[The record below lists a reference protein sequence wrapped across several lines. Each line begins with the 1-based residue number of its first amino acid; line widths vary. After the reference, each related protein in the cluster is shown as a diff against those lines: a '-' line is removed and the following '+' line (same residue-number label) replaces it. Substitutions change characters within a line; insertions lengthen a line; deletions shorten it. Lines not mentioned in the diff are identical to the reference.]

1 MQERKINVQR
11 TQASHKTDVHASIR
25 NCLTKNVIGYYGLCS
40 PCQKRHYKSDRITY
54 FSRLAAHFSVELDDC
69 MYIPK
74 ILLPS
79 KEKRPRRKIIKHY
92 PLDAYCG
99 QDTGILIR
107 CCNYMGKLVFM
118 NGRVENVLRR
128 CLDMVFF
135 VNGRAQRLRAQMR
148 GLRFYEW
155 EDSEFHCAS
164 VIPRFH
170 EWKNWEFFCHKGDV
184 REDYMN
190 EPAMGVTPGCLFIH

>member
-107 CCNYMGKLVFM
+107 CCNYMGKWVFM
-118 NGRVENVLRR
+118 NGRVKNKLRR
-128 CLDMVFF
+128 CIDRFF
-135 VNGRAQRLRAQMR
+135 C
-148 GLRFYEW
+148 EW
-155 EDSEFHCAS
+155 EGRTTQGSNA
-164 VIPRFH
+164 
-170 EWKNWEFFCHKGDV
+170 
-184 REDYMN
+184 
-190 EPAMGVTPGCLFIH
+190 GVTFL